1 MARIGTWPAVQVTV
15 SREQALAELLRS
27 APRAFRMAADLLRDR
42 AEAEDVV
49 QEALARVCRDFES
62 VRDPQAWFFRVVVNL
77 CMRVQ
82 RRRRWRAIF
91 WTSDIDSAP
100 GPDERAAH
108 RELLAAVDG
117 LPAMQRTAIVLRYA
131 QELSVAEI
139 AQLLGVGEGT
149 VKTHLSRGLARLR
162 KRMGA

>member
-1 MARIGTWPAVQVTV
+1 MTAT
-15 SREQALAELLRS
+15 REQALAEFLRS
-27 APRAFRMAADLLRDR
+27 APRAFRVAANLLRDR

-77 CMRVQ
+77 CMRTQ

-91 WTSDIDSAP
+91 WTSEVDLAP

-108 RELLAAVDG
+108 RELLAAVDR
-117 LPAMQRTAIVLRYA
+117 LPAMQRTAVVLRYA
-131 QELSVAEI
+131 QELSLGEI
-139 AQLLGVGEGT
+139 AELLGIGEGT